1 MYVLTYIHRH
11 WRDHDC
17 LLRVTGFLP
26 RRSAC
31 YPRNRAHFRDE
42 GLFCRD
48 VGLFCRDIGLFCL
61 KDLYLKE
68 LPRKKRMRS
77 ATRAPNES
85 GSSVN
90 RLPVCI
96 YMCVCACICVRV
108 YVCACMITDTHCVH
122 IHIYI
127 YI

>member
-31 YPRNRAHFRDE
+31 YPRNRAHFRD
-42 GLFCRD
+42 

-68 LPRKKRMRS
+68 FPRKKRMRS
-77 ATRAPNES
+77 ATRAPKES

-108 YVCACMITDTHCVH
+108 YVCVCARVYDHRYALCAYM
-122 IHIYI
+122 YI
-127 YI
+127 YIWTVHI